1 MNKLILKSFI
11 IVLFSIVN
19 SLSDIINKIEI
30 TGNKRI
36 SNETILVL
44 GEITKGSDFNKEQ
57 INQSLKNL
65 YESDFF
71 KDINL
76 TFNNGLLKISVI
88 ENPIF

>member
-44 GEITKGSDFNKEQ
+44 G
-57 INQSLKNL
+57 
-65 YESDFF
+65 
-71 KDINL
+71 
-76 TFNNGLLKISVI
+76 
-88 ENPIF
+88 